1 MMINAF
7 NWTVDTDSILRTND
21 GLVSKVSRL
30 TPILAK
36 SKDQSGPKKNCA
48 HFFRHAWLGN
58 FSGPLI
64 FMKNKKKLGLFHEK

>member
-21 GLVSKVSRL
+21 GLVAKVSML

-36 SKDQSGPKKNCA
+36 SKDQSASKKNG
-48 HFFRHAWLGN
+48 FK
-58 FSGPLI
+58 FS
-64 FMKNKKKLGLFHEK
+64 NWFHNDIKGQSQRF